1 MALDIQRPDPSSPAA
16 VASAQFTM
24 ARRGYSEEEV
34 RDFLRQVSV
43 ELSRLIERERFLQ
56 NELKALQ
63 ARGPVDMSAVDEA
76 TVTEM
81 LGAEAA
87 RVLGAAREAAQAM
100 RDRAA
105 ESAENIVREAS
116 REAARVL
123 EEANTEASRR
133 RTDVMTEAEQEIELA
148 KQQGREMVAEVR
160 AYRERVLDDLARRT
174 DEARRELERLVQ
186 ERERLI
192 SAFERARSAASGVVG
207 DLNAFDE
214 AIRDVGLVPPLA
226 PPDAPPPPRA
236 TRQTDTPFFDARK
249 FEDPNT
255 DNTPDQ
261 GIVVDAVEPTTAE
274 AMVEPT
280 TDEPT
285 TEGATDELTVEAN
298 ERANEQVNEAL
309 ATSDTTAADRSASDA
324 TQTHAVDA
332 PVTAEPSPAAPTADV
347 TAAPTAAS
355 AAEEPIAEVVSLFD
369 RRRKKEVASATDTSV
384 TPLHPAFER
393 VEAQPPE
400 PKQSSPAERS
410 SSAAPTTTPNPQPEG
425 ESHDANDRVDALFKR
440 LRASNSERVATE
452 TTKALAKTP
461 DVSPKVVSPKSD
473 RSLFQQR
480 ATTIAAVLDAM
491 LRITKRNIADDE
503 NAIITHVG
511 GKRTSLSPEA
521 MLHDIEQQSRRYA
534 DTLRE
539 ELTSIAV
546 EAARTIQSARRADLR
561 TSALDGVVEGVVRIF
576 INDMLNQLHERVRA
590 ALGRHAND
598 RDAIIS
604 EIRTMFK
611 QARSES
617 LTKVVTDVA
626 HFAYA
631 RGVFTACDATINVCW
646 VVDADGPACADAEDN
661 ALAGSIRHGE
671 EFPTGQQ
678 HPLAHDGCRCLVIP
692 ADK

>member
-261 GIVVDAVEPTTAE
+261 GIVVDAAGPTTAE
-274 AMVEPT
+274 ETV
-280 TDEPT
+280 EPT
-285 TEGATDELTVEAN
+285 TEGATDQLTVEAN
-298 ERANEQVNEAL
+298 EQANEQANDAL
-309 ATSDTTAADRSASDA
+309 ATRDTTASDASATDA

-400 PKQSSPAERS
+400 PKQQSAAERS
-410 SSAAPTTTPNPQPEG
+410 SSAAPTTTSTQPEG

-452 TTKALAKTP
+452 TTKALAKTS
-461 DVSPKVVSPKSD
+461 DVLPKAVSPKSD
-473 RSLFQQR
+473 RSVFQQR

-576 INDMLNQLHERVRA
+576 INDMLHPLHERVRA

-611 QARSES
+611 QVRTET

-661 ALAGSIRHGE
+661 TLAGSIRHGE

>member
-236 TRQTDTPFFDARK
+236 TRQTETPFFDARK

-261 GIVVDAVEPTTAE
+261 GIVVDAAGPTTAE
-274 AMVEPT
+274 ETV
-280 TDEPT
+280 EPT
-285 TEGATDELTVEAN
+285 TEGAADELTVEAN
-298 ERANEQVNEAL
+298 ERANEQANEAL
-309 ATSDTTAADRSASDA
+309 ATSDTTAADTSASDA

-332 PVTAEPSPAAPTADV
+332 PVTAEPNPAAPTADV

-400 PKQSSPAERS
+400 PKQPSAAERS
-410 SSAAPTTTPNPQPEG
+410 SSEAPTTTTSTQPEG

-461 DVSPKVVSPKSD
+461 DESPKAVSPKSD
-473 RSLFQQR
+473 RSVFQQR

-611 QARSES
+611 QVRTET

-661 ALAGSIRHGE
+661 TLAGSIRHGE